1 MVLVIIASNQGR
13 DINYQADITRSGKRV
28 GGERSSTKKYSVN
41 IMIAKKLRHKQA
53 RHSQAHHSQANP
65 GKAQKNL
72 EGTLL
77 CKGSLRS
84 MRSICGHPTGPGRRR
99 VLKSPGGTLADAG
112 C

>member
-1 MVLVIIASNQGR
+1 VVLVIIASNQGR

-84 MRSICGHPTGPGRRR
+84 MRS
-99 VLKSPGGTLADAG
+99 KSQRIIIESTNIKNH